1 MTGNNDYDNLYLN
14 KINNLIDHNK
24 KDKLI
29 ICGFVNF
36 LGNSVSLS
44 TKYNYLLHVIS
55 FLNYVGNEKICLD
68 SYTCFLG
75 TIERR
80 SPSYQIAVYSALKRF
95 SNYMFISERSNKDY
109 MISIKRPDS
118 TEKLSTV
125 EKREKGFLTDE
136 EIKEYIATIN
146 NGVGS
151 KRARTFQNNWK
162 ERDLLI
168 ILMLINT
175 GMRCSALY
183 KLDINSID
191 ISNHTITVTEK
202 RGKIRNYSFSP
213 QLDVYI
219 CDWLRKREKILNG
232 NQEQEDALFLSNQR
246 KRLDQ
251 SSIARIVK
259 KYAINIEGK
268 TITPHKLRATYGTM
282 LYNKT
287 NDIYFVQKCMG
298 HSNPKTTELYIRG
311 NKNEMERAA
320 SEIITKIIF

>member
-14 KINNLIDHNK
+14 KINNLIENCK

-29 ICGFVNF
+29 IRGFANF

-44 TKYNYLLHVIS
+44 TKYNYLLHIIS
-55 FLNYVGNEKICLD
+55 FIKFIGNAKINLD

-80 SPSYQIAVYSALKRF
+80 TPSYQVAVYSALKRF
-95 SNYMFISERSNKDY
+95 SNYMYTSERSNKDY
-109 MISIKRPDS
+109 MLSVKRPDS

-136 EIKEYIATIN
+136 EIKKYIIAVN

-151 KRARTFQNNWK
+151 KKAKSFQNNWK

-168 ILMLINT
+168 ILILINT

-183 KLDINSID
+183 KLDIDSID
-191 ISNHTITVTEK
+191 MLNHCITVTEK
-202 RGKIRNYSFSP
+202 RGKIRNYSFP
-213 QLDVYI
+213 NQLDKYI
-219 CDWLRKREKILNG
+219 HAWLEKRSEILGEKN
-232 NQEQEDALFLSNQR
+232 EDALFLSNQR
-246 KRLDQ
+246 KRIDQ

-259 KYAINIEGK
+259 KYAVDIQGK
-268 TITPHKLRATYGTM
+268 HITPHKLRATYGTQ
-282 LYNKT
+282 LYAKT
-287 NDIYFVQKCMG
+287 GDLYMVQECMG

-311 NKNEMERAA
+311 QKNE
-320 SEIITKIIF
+320 ITKIAADIMKNIIF